1 MISSTNNTCSSLWPI
16 SVSRK
21 SETEDPSSSEE
32 DPSSSEEATSSSEEE
47 QTSSVEDGLD
57 AEAGGGSDLNIYRV
71 GNGSRCIV
79 WNYDIFGFN
88 GGRTREIAD
97 LMASKGISIDQHFPD
112 LLIGKSD
119 RFHDRVTQDLLC

>member
-1 MISSTNNTCSSLWPI
+1 MISSINNMCSSLWPI

-21 SETEDPSSSEE
+21 SETE

-57 AEAGGGSDLNIYRV
+57 TEAGGGSDLNIYRV

-97 LMASKGISIDQHFPD
+97 LIASKGISISLHFRYS
-112 LLIGKSD
+112 LIGNSD
-119 RFHDRVTQDLLC
+119 

>member
-1 MISSTNNTCSSLWPI
+1 MCFSLWPI
-16 SVSRK
+16 SVSRQ
-21 SETEDPSSSEE
+21 SETEDP
-32 DPSSSEEATSSSEEE
+32 SSSEEE

-79 WNYDIFGFN
+79 WNYGIIGFN

-97 LMASKGISIDQHFPD
+97 LMASKGIDQHFRD
-112 LLIGKSD
+112 SLIGNSD
-119 RFHDRVTQDLLC
+119 PFHDHVTQDLLC